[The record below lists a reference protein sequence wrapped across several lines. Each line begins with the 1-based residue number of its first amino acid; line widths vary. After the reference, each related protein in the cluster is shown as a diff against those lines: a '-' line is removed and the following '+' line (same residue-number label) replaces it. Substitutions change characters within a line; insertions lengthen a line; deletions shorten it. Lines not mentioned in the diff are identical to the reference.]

1 MISQLLIVNFPYLAI
16 YSLNNPV
23 LRNCTLPSTSQNC
36 PVYPVLQ
43 IHLYPPPLDGAHCPS
58 AHLEYNK
65 HFRDR
70 ANLKGWDSNADLK
83 LCKYKN
89 LRIIL
94 RFNADLKL
102 CKYKNLRIILG
113 FNDDLKLCKY
123 KNLRIILGFND
134 DLKLCKYKNLWII
147 LGFLNKNT
155 VVYWNVNR
163 FGKERKKLFYI
174 CRGNRNL

>member
-89 LRIIL
+89 LW
-94 RFNADLKL
+94 
-102 CKYKNLRIILG
+102 IILG
-113 FNDDLKLCKY
+113 FNNDLKLCKY

-174 CRGNRNL
+174 CRGNRNILYLQG

>member
-1 MISQLLIVNFPYLAI
+1 MISQLLIVNFPYLARH
-16 YSLNNPV
+16 SLNNLV
-23 LRNCTLPSTSQNC
+23 LTNCTLPNTSQNC

-58 AHLEYNK
+58 AHLEYK
-65 HFRDR
+65 YFRDR
-70 ANLKGWDSNADLK
+70 VNLKGWDSNADLK

-94 RFNADLKL
+94 RFN
-102 CKYKNLRIILG
+102 
-113 FNDDLKLCKY
+113 
-123 KNLRIILGFND
+123 D

-147 LGFLNKNT
+147 LGFLNKNS

-163 FGKERKKLFYI
+163 CGKERKKLFYM
-174 CRGNRNL
+174 CRGNRSL